1 MILSIYSLLN
11 DTPIIEN
18 NANIRI
24 ATGIPVFAKSD
35 EEVVAWLSLNTTSSA
50 PSPVTWTLFESGVF
64 TTVSFELSS
73 LSTVV
78 FVELSPVSTVV
89 LVVFVLLTV
98 VLVEFVVLTVVF
110 VVLVPFTVVLVEFVV
125 LTVTFEELVVLTVTF
140 EEFVIFTVTLLWF
153 VIFTVPLVPLVTFKV
168 PLVVTFVVFPV
179 VILVEFTLSVL
190 FDELVVLFT
199 VLAFLSVTTDSFP
212 WSGITGVLLSL
223 SLIIASFTASISTAP
238 TVLNE
243 SKATY

>member
-98 VLVEFVVLTVVF
+98 VLVEFVVLTV
-110 VVLVPFTVVLVEFVV
+110 
-125 LTVTFEELVVLTVTF
+125 TF

-179 VILVEFTLSVL
+179 VIL
-190 FDELVVLFT
+190 
-199 VLAFLSVTTDSFP
+199 
-212 WSGITGVLLSL
+212 
-223 SLIIASFTASISTAP
+223 
-238 TVLNE
+238 
-243 SKATY
+243 